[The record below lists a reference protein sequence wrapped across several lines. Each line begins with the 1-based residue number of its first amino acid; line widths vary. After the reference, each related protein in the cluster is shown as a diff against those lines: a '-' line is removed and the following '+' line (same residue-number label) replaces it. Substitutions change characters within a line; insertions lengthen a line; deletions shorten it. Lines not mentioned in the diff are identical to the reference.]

1 MASNNIMITRVD
13 ELEIQ
18 TVVRQISKTYR
29 SWEITEIEMRKLK
42 MRTNRKGVDLPNWE
56 LTCISND
63 WWMTLG
69 WF

>member
-42 MRTNRKGVDLPNWE
+42 MTTNRKGVDLPNWE
-56 LTCISND
+56 LTCISKYRVI
-63 WWMTLG
+63 G
-69 WF
+69 G